1 MVCGDGYSVRST
13 SEACDEVVAFCAIGE
28 AGEDTAFGCVAIIRG
43 ALIENEE
50 VGLGH
55 REGFVMGS
63 IDVLAVVNAGEGQ
76 R

>member
-1 MVCGDGYSVRST
+1 
-13 SEACDEVVAFCAIGE
+13 
-28 AGEDTAFGCVAIIRG
+28 
-43 ALIENEE
+43 LIENEE